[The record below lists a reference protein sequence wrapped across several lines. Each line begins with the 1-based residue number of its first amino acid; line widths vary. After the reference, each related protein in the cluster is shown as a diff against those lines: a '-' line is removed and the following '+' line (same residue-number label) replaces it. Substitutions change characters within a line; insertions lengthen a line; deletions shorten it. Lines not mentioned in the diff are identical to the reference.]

1 MSLDFEK
8 YAAKGNELV
17 NMLAKDLQIHPDN
30 AGRILRSVLH
40 ALRKHLGID
49 ESFQLLS
56 QLPMALKGVYVDQ
69 WDPSESY
76 QRIHTVEEFLDEVR
90 SEDKGLAGYDFGNN
104 EKARNIVRTVFKD
117 LTYYLSEGEFDD
129 FTAMLPGELKKFIR
143 ESIGEGKM
151 VL

>member
-17 NMLAKDLQIHPDN
+17 NMLAKDLQVHPDN

-40 ALRKHLGID
+40 ALRKRLSID

-90 SEDKGLAGYDFGNN
+90 SEDKGLAGLDFGNN
-104 EKARNIVRTVFKD
+104 EKARNILRTVFKD
-117 LTYYLSEGEFDD
+117 LTYYLSEGEFED
-129 FTAMLPGELKKFIR
+129 FTDMLPGELKK
-143 ESIGEGKM
+143 
-151 VL
+151 